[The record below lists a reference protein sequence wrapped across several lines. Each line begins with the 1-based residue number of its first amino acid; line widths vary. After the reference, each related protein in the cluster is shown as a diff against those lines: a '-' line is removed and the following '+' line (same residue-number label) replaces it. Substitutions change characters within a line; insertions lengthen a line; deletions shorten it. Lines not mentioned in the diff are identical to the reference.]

1 MKCKVELVSGKEN
14 VILEVAQSSNLLSV
28 LQTNDCDIFAPCGGH
43 GTCGKCKVL
52 IRELGTVLS
61 CQYTVEQD
69 LTVVLPEKQEMD
81 VLVSQYNHTLT
92 VPFIPDHTSMLRS
105 YPLGLAIDI
114 GTTTIACYQVNLIT
128 GVLSGIQTAVNP
140 QSKFGADVISRINY
154 CSEHPDG
161 LELQRKSLVDQL
173 NIFLNDFA
181 EKNFVT
187 PDFFTK
193 IVVAGNN
200 TMLHLLSGTDPISLA
215 LAPFTPKFT
224 DRKMMNAEEMG
235 LVCHQDAEISLLP
248 SISAYVGADIVAGIA
263 SLSDEG
269 ENPYLFIDIGTNGEI
284 ALVSKEKVWCCAT
297 AAGPAFEGANI
308 SCGSG
313 AVSGAIST
321 FSGGEFSTISQTL
334 PVSICGSGLIDI
346 ISYLL
351 DRSLI
356 TEDGLLAEEFLVSP
370 ADRNASAEDIRI
382 NQHDIREVQL
392 AKGAIAAGISILL
405 KSAGLTYNSLSKIYV
420 AGGFGNYMNMES
432 AINIGLIPQ
441 EMRGKTELIGNA
453 AGTGAMLALQSA
465 SFIERMEQLRLKT
478 EYIELAYDEDFPLE
492 FALSMNFSRG
502 PHPDI

>member
-1 MKCKVELVSGKEN
+1 MKYKVEVISGKEN
-14 VILEVAQSSNLLSV
+14 IEIEVEQSSNLLSL
-28 LQTNDCDIFAPCGGH
+28 LQTNDCDIFAPCGGQ

-52 IRELGTVLS
+52 IREFGTVLS

-69 LTVVLPEKQEMD
+69 ITVVLPEKQEMD

-92 VPFIPDHTSMLRS
+92 VPFIPDHTSMLGS
-105 YPLGLAIDI
+105 YPLGLAIDL
-114 GTTTIACYQVNLIT
+114 GTTTIAYYQVNLIT
-128 GVLSGIQTAVNP
+128 GVLSGIRTAVNP

-161 LELQRKSLVDQL
+161 LELQRKSIVEQI

-181 EKNFVT
+181 KENFVT

-193 IVVAGNN
+193 IVIAGNN

-215 LAPFTPKFT
+215 FAPFAPQFT
-224 DRKMMNAEEMG
+224 DRKMMSTEEMG
-235 LVCHQDAEISLLP
+235 LTCHKEAEISLLP

-284 ALVSKEKVWCCAT
+284 ALVSKEKIWCCAT

-313 AVSGAIST
+313 AVSGAINT
-321 FSGGEFSTISQTL
+321 FSGDDFTTVSKIL

-346 ISYLL
+346 ISYML

-356 TEDGLLAEEFLVSP
+356 TEDGLLAKDFIVSP
-370 ADRNASAEDIRI
+370 ADKNGSAEDIII
-382 NQHDIREVQL
+382 NQQDIREVQL

-405 KSAGLTYNSLSKIYV
+405 KSAGLTYDDISKIYV

-432 AINIGLIPQ
+432 AINIGLIPK

-453 AGTGAMLALQSA
+453 AGTGATLALQSA
-465 SFIERMEQLRLKT
+465 SFIERMEQQRQKT
-478 EYIELAYDEDFPLE
+478 EYIELSYDEDFPLE
-492 FALSMNFSRG
+492 FALSMNFTKE
-502 PHPDI
+502 